1 MGAEMSAEWKDYIEL
16 KNERPELFAEGRQF
30 NIIAAG
36 MTQEYRSRD
45 NETRNFTSSAAI
57 EIFYPPA
64 TASADKV
71 FKALNKEF
79 SIEELCSGNLG
90 DIIGKGFFWSAVEK
104 RHKYAIICGK
114 NDDDN
119 FSKLKIRPK
128 GYYGN
133 VL

>member
-1 MGAEMSAEWKDYIEL
+1 MAMNDSILESVKLYCLVPKETTIYDAQIITFINSEL
-16 KNERPELFAEGRQF
+16 NTVKELGV
-30 NIIAAG
+30 G
-36 MTQEYRSRD
+36 
-45 NETRNFTSSAAI
+45 
-57 EIFYPPA
+57 PL
-64 TASADKV
+64 KG
-71 FKALNKEF
+71 F